1 MWAAEYKVWHEGSAG
16 TDLTRKFPVTVRIYL
31 LNVFY
36 EKQLGVAKAIAVTGK
51 DWKKFISEWCRLEAH
66 RMHFSR
72 VEGNQLFYSYP
83 QPKHN
88 YASIALQKDIFFLK
102 PIVIR
107 GGFEYWTLASW
118 DREKLINLQRK
129 AKKIGSKA
137 IFTLLSIRKQKP
149 NLFVSAA
156 AGSLSPQQLEAFQSA
171 VEAGY
176 YQYPRKTDLAGLAK
190 SLGVS
195 KSTLREHLRVAEAKL
210 MPSVSSQLG
219 RR

>member
-1 MWAAEYKVWHEGSAG
+1 M
-16 TDLTRKFPVTVRIYL
+16 
-31 LNVFY
+31 FY

-118 DREKLINLQRK
+118 DREKLDQPPKEGQENR
-129 AKKIGSKA
+129 
-137 IFTLLSIRKQKP
+137 
-149 NLFVSAA
+149 
-156 AGSLSPQQLEAFQSA
+156 QQGDFHPPVDSQ
-171 VEAGY
+171 
-176 YQYPRKTDLAGLAK
+176 
-190 SLGVS
+190 
-195 KSTLREHLRVAEAKL
+195 AEAQPFRL
-210 MPSVSSQLG
+210 
-219 RR
+219 RRRRLP